1 MSDAVAVCI
10 RPAVSNGRCGVW
22 SIGCAPSIPGGRAS
36 AAWPL
41 LTGGSR
47 ELRVDSGLQPHA
59 PPRQPSRCREGRRD
73 GGPIE
78 GSGGFP
84 DQRARAAA
92 ARPCPPRHLSVHH
105 DVSLRRRAL
114 SQASEC
120 RMGVEADPHLPGC
133 GICGSLL
140 QKNQGAVQGSY
151 LHPVAGGPASCWVRI
166 LLSSVSPLKMTAPA
180 PPIST
185 PSVADPSMKMVW
197 SAGGS

>member
-1 MSDAVAVCI
+1 MLTQVCSRTRHLVSHRVAGK
-10 RPAVSNGRCGVW
+10 AGVT
-22 SIGCAPSIPGGRAS
+22 GD
-36 AAWPL
+36 PL
-41 LTGGSR
+41 KGQVGSPIR
-47 ELRVDSGLQPHA
+47 ELAQPL
-59 PPRQPSRCREGRRD
+59 
-73 GGPIE
+73 
-78 GSGGFP
+78 P
-84 DQRARAAA
+84 D
-92 ARPCPPRHLSVHH
+92 PVHH

-166 LLSSVSPLKMTAPA
+166 FLSSVSPLKMTAPA